1 MGRSLNKK
9 ILGILG
15 SSAIG
20 LSLGMSGA
28 SAFGKD
34 VIIPGVGIVFLGVAI
49 SKGVAFS
56 RSPNFK
62 QEKISKSRTGYVK
75 LAPRKCLS
83 DEQEFWTKN
92 GGRVSNNCARCNKN
106 DLIVAYRLKSK
117 KENVWYP
124 VVWNDD
130 GYWIEMKGCNACIDK
145 ANMTL
150 LECLVKGLISKLKS
164 DGSLSGCKID
174 ANVVKCALVSLISRN
189 CFNWKNDEYK
199 NVANNAICALSASG
213 ALGNKLKSAIVR
225 TELLDI
231 LGDFLSR
238 SKSQKDRAVEIVK
251 SIYNLDSEGFDN
263 YCKDVVSKAL

>member
-1 MGRSLNKK
+1 MGKSLKK
-9 ILGILG
+9 KVLSILG

-83 DEQEFWTKN
+83 DEQEFCTVD
-92 GGRVSNNCARCNKN
+92 GGRVSNNCIRCGKN
-106 DLIVAYRLKSK
+106 DLSVAYRLKSK

-130 GYWIEMKGCNACIDK
+130 GYWIEMKGCDACINK

-150 LECLVKGLISKLKS
+150 LKFLVRGLISELKS
-164 DGSLSGCKID
+164 DDSLSGREVN
-174 ANVVKCALVSLISRN
+174 ANAVKCALISLVSKR
-189 CFNWKNDEYK
+189 CFNWKDEEGK
-199 NVANNAICALSASG
+199 RIVREATPTLFALDFG
-213 ALGNKLKSAIVR
+213 RNLNSAIQR
-225 TELLDI
+225 TGYLDM
-231 LGDFLSR
+231 LTDFLSK
-238 SKSQKDRAVEIVK
+238 SESQKNRAVEIVK
-251 SIYNLDSEGFDN
+251 SIYNLDREGFDN
-263 YCKDVVSKAL
+263 YCKGVVSKVL